1 MPNVI
6 ISDTSCLVLLNK
18 IEELNLLHRLYGTV
32 SITKEVATEYGKALP
47 EWIQLKSSSDEAYKK
62 ILRASVDE
70 GEASAIA
77 LALENSDA
85 LLILDDLKARK
96 YAEKLGLKI
105 IGTIG
110 VLIDAKRSGY
120 LSSIKPSLK
129 KIRHTNFRLTVELE
143 KLALQKAGETGIH
156 RNSTR
161 LKKLSHFS
169 NRSRNSFFFVD
180 DTSSSWLFF
189 IVT

>member
-143 KLALQKAGETGIH
+143 KLALQKAGE
-156 RNSTR
+156 NWDPPE
-161 LKKLSHFS
+161 F
-169 NRSRNSFFFVD
+169 N
-180 DTSSSWLFF
+180 
-189 IVT
+189 

>member
-1 MPNVI
+1 
-6 ISDTSCLVLLNK
+6 
-18 IEELNLLHRLYGTV
+18 LHRLYGTV
-32 SITKEVATEYGKALP
+32 NITKEVATEYGKALP
-47 EWIQLKSSSDEAYKK
+47 EWIQLKSSRDEAYKK

-143 KLALQKAGETGIH
+143 KLALQKAGE
-156 RNSTR
+156 NWDPPE
-161 LKKLSHFS
+161 F
-169 NRSRNSFFFVD
+169 N
-180 DTSSSWLFF
+180 
-189 IVT
+189 